1 MKADR
6 IAGGVIMIAGLGLM
20 IAVTQVD
27 ILDNQPTLSARFFP
41 YVLSVILSLGGLGLV
56 FKPGDAKFGDVVNKL
71 LANRGVTFA
80 FVFLVYTLT
89 FRFVDF
95 RFGTW
100 TFLLITMWIL
110 GSRKWIELLILPIS
124 VSMITYL
131 IFRYGFTVLLPTW
144 N

>member
-6 IAGGVIMIAGLGLM
+6 IAGGVITIAGLGLM

-41 YVLSVILSLGGLGLV
+41 YVLSVILSVGGLGLM
-56 FKPGDAKFGDVVNKL
+56 FKPGDAKFSDVINKL
-71 LANRGVTFA
+71 LASRGVTFA

-100 TFLLITMWIL
+100 AFLLITMWIL

-124 VSMITYL
+124 VSMIIYL
-131 IFRYGFTVLLPTW
+131 LFRYGFTVLLPTW